1 MSELPDMIS
10 AVVQDNNVEKAIRR
24 LKKMLQKE
32 GMFQELRDR
41 RYYVKPSEKKRVAKK
56 AAIRRRQRGRRS
68 TIITGPLGIQEDE
81 QEALDNCDSL
91 CHDIALLHLETPSTY
106 KIIFEPS

>member
-1 MSELPDMIS
+1 MKHSGKPRRTFDISTASYENKKSYKDFKKPRYEKLPGM
-10 AVVQDNNVEKAIRR
+10 AVAGQDNNVEKALRR

-56 AAIRRRQRGRRS
+56 AAIRRMQRDRKLEELGLPPRRQR
-68 TIITGPLGIQEDE
+68 T
-81 QEALDNCDSL
+81 
-91 CHDIALLHLETPSTY
+91 
-106 KIIFEPS
+106 

>member
-1 MSELPDMIS
+1 MKHSTKPRKTFEISKFQGNRPGWKDRKDFKKPRYEKLPGM
-10 AVVQDNNVEKAIRR
+10 AVAVQDNNVEKALRR

-56 AAIRRRQRGRRS
+56 AAIRRMRRDRKLEELGLPPRRQR
-68 TIITGPLGIQEDE
+68 
-81 QEALDNCDSL
+81 
-91 CHDIALLHLETPSTY
+91 Y
-106 KIIFEPS
+106 

>member
-1 MSELPDMIS
+1 MKHNTKPRKTFEIGKFQGDRPNWKDRKDTKPRYEKLPEM
-10 AVVQDNNVEKAIRR
+10 AVAVQDNNVEKAIRR

-56 AAIRRRQRGRRS
+56 AAIRRAKRDRKLEE
-68 TIITGPLGIQEDE
+68 LG
-81 QEALDNCDSL
+81 LPPKKSR
-91 CHDIALLHLETPSTY
+91 Y
-106 KIIFEPS
+106 